1 MSEKIETGLEQ
12 AEIESLKDGKID
24 ICDLLATKDRTNAN
38 KVKASLFFSTDQNDG
53 YFKKQSFIPWFKSL
67 RDNERHNLKLML
79 EYMQNKQKL
88 NSLPYVRTDKYG
100 NKYMWLI
107 FALAQSRQEFKV
119 VMDEDLDTFVKHY
132 QLGLIVPDFDIN
144 QLFLEAQETN
154 S

>member
-1 MSEKIETGLEQ
+1 METGLEQ
-12 AEIESLKDGKID
+12 AEIDSLKDGKID
-24 ICDLLATKDRTNAN
+24 ICDLLATKDRTSAN

-53 YFKKQSFIPWFKSL
+53 YFKKESFTPWFTSL
-67 RDNERHNLKLML
+67 RDNERRNFKLML

-88 NSLPYVRTDKYG
+88 NSLPYIRTDKYG

-119 VMDEDLDTFVKHY
+119 VMAGELDTFVKHY